1 MIDIENAT
9 VVYRKKWIGLED
21 ASLKV
26 GKGEF
31 VFLVGSSGAGK
42 STVLRLI
49 YMDVFPAK
57 GQVTVLGKN
66 TSTIRRP
73 HIPYIRRKIGVIFQ
87 DFKLLKDRTVFDNVM
102 FALEVTGSPAKKR
115 KKKSLEVLNAL
126 GIVHRRNEY
135 PFSLSGGEQQKVAI
149 ARAFMRDSKILILD
163 EPTASLDARTEY
175 EIFKHFKE
183 LSKDKISILISHR
196 FSTVRMADRIY
207 VLEDGRIVEQGS
219 HKDLMQLKG
228 KYAKMFTMQAERYVE
243 KVKTKP
249 VQM

>member
-1 MIDIENAT
+1 MIDIENVT

-42 STVLRLI
+42 STILRLI
-49 YMDVFPAK
+49 YMDIFPAK
-57 GQVTVLGKN
+57 GQVTVLGEN
-66 TSTIRRP
+66 TTTIRRP

-87 DFKLLKDRTVFDNVM
+87 DFKLLKDRTVYDNVM

-126 GIVHRRNEY
+126 GIVHRRNEH

-149 ARAFMRDSKILILD
+149 ARALVREPLILLAD
-163 EPTASLDARTEY
+163 EPTGNIDESSGMEIVELLKEINRSGTAVVMATHDLRLAESSPFRTVYME
-175 EIFKHFKE
+175 K
-183 LSKDKISILISHR
+183 S
-196 FSTVRMADRIY
+196 
-207 VLEDGRIVEQGS
+207 RIVE
-219 HKDLMQLKG
+219 K
-228 KYAKMFTMQAERYVE
+228 
-243 KVKTKP
+243 
-249 VQM
+249 